1 MSLTVF
7 QRKLVT
13 AVTQMIPDNLNVFNA
28 AANGAVVLGTGE
40 VLKDV
45 VEKMSVGLIANLV
58 TDRNAYAPVG
68 TPATAKVLA
77 RMLTNSVN
85 LSAKVG
91 PVAITKA
98 MMAKI
103 ETNVNSVAA
112 EIAAQATQAIML
124 HYLKAGIGASKAAI
138 ESNKE
143 AAEYT
148 QPARVDG
155 VGDRTFPT
163 LADFPLAA
171 SKFGDQASLIK
182 SWFMDGVTWANFIAY
197 QALPSAE
204 QVFAI
209 GDLQVMGD
217 GLGRRFII
225 SDAAADAMGEGKM
238 LGLVPGAVAVTTNGL
253 DMLAQEKGGN
263 ENIERWWQGE
273 FDFNVAVKGYRLKAD
288 VRTKIEGV
296 RSFTLDD
303 ITTSKNWELDQGQV
317 DNAPA
322 TVQDV
327 GAVGAVGAVGDGDT
341 KGRRKTQAAQKVPTR
356 HIKET
361 AGVLVT
367 LTKTKVS

>member
-124 HYLKAGIGASKAAI
+124 HYLKAGIGAGKAAI
-138 ESNKE
+138 ESNNNN
-143 AAEYT
+143 AVYT

-155 VGDRTFPT
+155 VGGRIFPT

-225 SDAAADAMGEGKM
+225 SDAAADAMGAGKM

-273 FDFNVAVKGYRLKAD
+273 FDFNVAVKGYRLKASA
-288 VRTKIEGV
+288 RTPIEGV
-296 RSFTLDD
+296 RSFKLSD
-303 ITTSKNWELDQGQV
+303 ITTKDNWELDQGQV

-327 GAVGAVGAVGDGDT
+327 GAVGDGDT
-341 KGRRKTQAAQKVPTR
+341 KGRRKTQAAQEVPTR

-367 LTKTKVS
+367 LTATTAS

>member
-28 AANGAVVLGTGE
+28 ASNGALVVGTGA
-40 VLKDV
+40 VLKDII
-45 VEKMSVGLIANLV
+45 EEMSVGLIANLV

-68 TPATAKVLA
+68 TPADAKVLA
-77 RMLTNSVN
+77 RMMTNSVN

-103 ETNVNSVAA
+103 ETNVNGVAS
-112 EIAAQATQAIML
+112 EVAAQAAQAIIL
-124 HYLKAGIGASKAAI
+124 HYLKAGIGAGAAAI
-138 ESNKE
+138 STN
-143 AAEYT
+143 AAATYT
-148 QPARVDG
+148 QAARVDG
-155 VGDRTFPT
+155 VGGRTFPT

-171 SKFGDQASLIK
+171 AKFGDQAGLIK

-197 QALPSAE
+197 QAIPSAE

-209 GDLQVMGD
+209 GDLQVLGD

-225 SDAAADAMGEGKM
+225 SDAAGEAMGNGNM

-253 DMLAQEKGGN
+253 DMLAQEKGGG

-273 FDFNVAVKGYRLKAD
+273 FDLNVAVKGYRVKPSVANP
-288 VRTKIEGV
+288 IAGV
-296 RSFTLDD
+296 RSFKMSD
-303 ITTSKNWELDQGQV
+303 ITTAANWELDQGQV
-317 DNAPA
+317 DNAPY
-322 TVQDV
+322 TIHDV
-327 GAVGAVGAVGDGDT
+327 ADESGAPTTSG
-341 KGRRKTQAAQKVPTR
+341 KRKKQADQTAPTR
-356 HIKET
+356 HVKET

-367 LTKTKVS
+367 LTPTTAS

>member
-1 MSLTVF
+1 MSLSVF

-13 AVTQMIPDNLNVFNA
+13 AVSQMIPQNLNVFNA
-28 AANGAVVLGTGE
+28 ASNGALVVGTGA

-45 VEKMSVGLIANLV
+45 IEQMSVGLIANLV

-68 TPATAKVLA
+68 TPADAKVLA

-98 MMAKI
+98 MMEKI
-103 ETNVNSVAA
+103 ETNVNGVAA
-112 EIAAQATQAIML
+112 EIAAQATQAILL
-124 HYLKAGIGASKAAI
+124 HYLKAGIGAGSAAI
-138 ESNKE
+138 AGN
-143 AAEYT
+143 AAANYT
-148 QPARVDG
+148 QPGRVDG
-155 VGDRTFPT
+155 VGGRTFPT

-171 SKFGDQASLIK
+171 AKFGDQAGLIK
-182 SWFMDGVTWANFIAY
+182 SWFMNGVTWANFIAY

-217 GLGRRFII
+217 GLGRRFVI
-225 SDAAADAMGEGKM
+225 SDAAGDAMGAGKM

-273 FDFNVAVKGYRLKAD
+273 FDFNVAVKGYRMKPTFTAP
-288 VRTKIEGV
+288 IAGV
-296 RSFTLDD
+296 RSFTMTD
-303 ITTSKNWELDQGQV
+303 ITTQANWELDQGQV

-322 TVQDV
+322 SVLDV
-327 GAVGAVGAVGDGDT
+327 GAQDGT
-341 KGRRKTQAAQKVPTR
+341 GTQGRRKRQADQAVPTR
-356 HIKET
+356 NVKET
-361 AGVLVT
+361 AGVLLT
-367 LTKTKVS
+367 LTATTAS

>member
-138 ESNKE
+138 ESN
-143 AAEYT
+143 AAAAYT

-155 VGDRTFPT
+155 VGGRTFPT

-225 SDAAADAMGEGKM
+225 SDAAADAMGAGKM

-273 FDFNVAVKGYRLKAD
+273 FDFNVAVKGYRLKASA
-288 VRTKIEGV
+288 RTPVEGV
-296 RSFTLDD
+296 RSFKLSD
-303 ITTSKNWELDQGQV
+303 ITAKDNWELDQGQV

-327 GAVGAVGAVGDGDT
+327 GAVGDGDT
-341 KGRRKTQAAQKVPTR
+341 KGRRKTQAAQEVPTR

-367 LTKTKVS
+367 LTPTKAS

>member
-13 AVTQMIPDNLNVFNA
+13 AVTQMIPDNLSVFNA
-28 AANGAVVLGTGE
+28 ASNGALVLGTGE

-77 RMLTNSVN
+77 RMLTNSIN
-85 LSAKVG
+85 SSAKVG

-103 ETNVNSVAA
+103 ETNSGAVAT
-112 EIAAQATQAIML
+112 EVAAQATQAILL
-124 HYLKAGIGASKAAI
+124 HYLKAGIGAGAAAI
-138 ESNKE
+138 SAN
-143 AAEYT
+143 AAANYT
-148 QPARVDG
+148 QPSRVDG
-155 VGDRTFPT
+155 VGGRTFPT

-171 SKFGDQASLIK
+171 SKFGDQAGLIK

-197 QALPSAE
+197 QAIPSAE

-209 GDLQVMGD
+209 GDLQVIGD
-217 GLGRRFII
+217 GLGRRFVI
-225 SDAAADAMGEGKM
+225 SDAAGAAMGNGKL

-253 DMLAQEKGGN
+253 DMLADEKGGN

-273 FDFNVAVKGYRLKAD
+273 FDFNVAVKGYRVKAAL
-288 VRTKIEGV
+288 RTEIEGV
-296 RSFTLDD
+296 RSATMADL
-303 ITTSKNWELDQGQV
+303 TTAANWELDQGQV

-327 GAVGAVGAVGDGDT
+327 GAEDGT
-341 KGRRKTQAAQKVPTR
+341 GSLGRRKRQAVQAVPTR
-356 HIKET
+356 NIKET

-367 LTKTKVS
+367 LTATTAS

>member
-7 QRKLVT
+7 QKKLVT
-13 AVTQMIPDNLNVFNA
+13 AVQQMIPDNLNVFNA
-28 AANGAVVLGTGE
+28 ASNGALVVGTGE

-45 VEKMSVGLIANLV
+45 IEQMSVGLIANLV

-68 TPATAKVLA
+68 SPAEAKVLA

-85 LSAKVG
+85 VSAKVG

-103 ETNVNSVAA
+103 ETNVGNVAA
-112 EIAAQATQAIML
+112 EIAAQATQAIL
-124 HYLKAGIGASKAAI
+124 LRYLQSGIGAGATAIGTNAAA
-138 ESNKE
+138 N
-143 AAEYT
+143 YT

-155 VGDRTFPT
+155 VGGRTYPT

-171 SKFGDQASLIK
+171 SKFGDQAGLIK
-182 SWFMDGVTWANFIAY
+182 SWFMDGVTWAEFIAY
-197 QALPSAE
+197 QAIPSAE

-217 GLGRRFII
+217 GLGRRFVI
-225 SDAAADAMGEGKM
+225 SDAAGAAMGSGKM

-253 DMLAQEKGGN
+253 DMLAQEKGGG

-273 FDFNVAVKGYRLKAD
+273 FDYNVAVKGYRTTAAFREQ
-288 VRTKIEGV
+288 VEGV
-296 RSFTLDD
+296 RSVTLADL
-303 ITTSKNWELDQGQV
+303 TTAANWQLDQGQV
-317 DNAPA
+317 DNAPY
-322 TVQDV
+322 TIHDV
-327 GAVGAVGAVGDGDT
+327 AEADGTPAVNG
-341 KGRRKTQAAQKVPTR
+341 KRKRQAAQAVPTR

-367 LTKTKVS
+367 LTPTTATAA

>member
-138 ESNKE
+138 ESN
-143 AAEYT
+143 AAAKYT

-155 VGDRTFPT
+155 VGGRTFPT

-225 SDAAADAMGEGKM
+225 SDAAADAMGAGKM

-273 FDFNVAVKGYRLKAD
+273 FDFNVAVKGYRLKASA
-288 VRTKIEGV
+288 RTPVEGV
-296 RSFTLDD
+296 RSFKLSD
-303 ITTSKNWELDQGQV
+303 ITTSANWELDQGQV

-327 GAVGAVGAVGDGDT
+327 GAVGDGDT
-341 KGRRKTQAAQKVPTR
+341 KGRRKTQAAQEVPTR

-367 LTKTKVS
+367 LTETTAS

>member
-1 MSLTVF
+1 MSLSVF
-7 QRKLVT
+7 QKKLVT
-13 AVTQMIPDNLNVFNA
+13 AVSQMIPQNLNVFNA
-28 AANGAVVLGTGE
+28 ASNGALVVGTGA

-45 VEKMSVGLIANLV
+45 IEQMSVGLIANLV

-68 TPATAKVLA
+68 TPADAKVLA

-98 MMAKI
+98 MMDKI
-103 ETNVNSVAA
+103 ETNVNGVAA
-112 EIAAQATQAIML
+112 EIAAQATQAILL
-124 HYLKAGIGASKAAI
+124 HYLKAGVGAGTAAI
-138 ESNKE
+138 TAN
-143 AAEYT
+143 AAANYT

-155 VGDRTFPT
+155 VGGRSFPT

-171 SKFGDQASLIK
+171 SKFGDQAGLIK
-182 SWFMDGVTWANFIAY
+182 SWFMNGVTWANFIAY
-197 QALPSAE
+197 QAIPSAE

-225 SDAAADAMGEGKM
+225 SDAAGDAMGANKM

-273 FDFNVAVKGYRLKAD
+273 FDFNVAVKGYRMKPSFTAP
-288 VRTKIEGV
+288 IAGV
-296 RSFTLDD
+296 RSFTMAD
-303 ITTSKNWELDQGQV
+303 IIASANWELDQGQV

-327 GAVGAVGAVGDGDT
+327 GAQDGT
-341 KGRRKTQAAQKVPTR
+341 GSLGRRKRQADQAVPTR
-356 HIKET
+356 NVKET
-361 AGVLVT
+361 AGVLLT
-367 LTKTKVS
+367 LTPTTAS

>member
-45 VEKMSVGLIANLV
+45 IEKMSVGLIANLV

-138 ESNKE
+138 ESNNN
-143 AAEYT
+143 AVYT

-155 VGDRTFPT
+155 VGGRTFPT

-225 SDAAADAMGEGKM
+225 SDAAADAMGAGKM

-273 FDFNVAVKGYRLKAD
+273 FDFNVAVKGYRLKASA
-288 VRTKIEGV
+288 RTPIEGV
-296 RSFTLDD
+296 RSFKLDD
-303 ITTSKNWELDQGQV
+303 ITTKDNWELDQGQV

-327 GAVGAVGAVGDGDT
+327 GAVGDGDT
-341 KGRRKTQAAQKVPTR
+341 KGRRKTQAAQAVPTR

-367 LTKTKVS
+367 LTATTAS